1 VFDRMH
7 RAKAGFSLVE
17 VIVLIVVIALAV
29 PPIVMLL
36 YETVSRGTDS
46 RMQMIATSLATGL
59 MEEILSKSFEDP
71 QGSSGSFGTE
81 EAGRANYDDVDDY
94 DGLSVQPPRDSQ
106 GNALSDY
113 AAFRARVTVENVSSS
128 SPGGTAVSDGS
139 TNFKRVTIT
148 VEWNSGNSLVRLKG
162 LSSNFGEDSHQY
174 GLTFIERQGTK
185 NGEDVKFK
193 VRNESA
199 ASFYVTHVKL
209 SWGSPEAYYKEVKIK
224 ITGGTNYKDVW
235 NNKEYNDLRMG
246 SGGVAMLNKGKVVLI
261 PAGATMEI
269 EVKGFKDSRTGK
281 GGKKDKKGDDVDM
294 GGVTLQMEIWASPDR
309 YQPVTIPPE

>member
-1 VFDRMH
+1 MH

-36 YETVSRGTDS
+36 YETVTRGTDS

-59 MEEILSKSFEDP
+59 MEEILSNNFEDP
-71 QGSSGSFGTE
+71 EGSSGSFGTE
-81 EAGRANYDDVDDY
+81 EAGRADYDDVDDY
-94 DGLSVQPPRDSQ
+94 DGLSVRPPQDSQ

-113 AAFRARVTVENVSSS
+113 AAFRTRVTVENVSSS

-139 TNFKRVTIT
+139 TDFKRVTIT
-148 VEWNSGNSLVRLKG
+148 VEWDNGNSLVRLKG

-174 GLTFIERQGTK
+174 GLTLIERQGAK
-185 NGEDVKFK
+185 KGEDVKFK
-193 VRNESA
+193 VRNDSG
-199 ASFYVTHVKL
+199 SDFYVSHMKVA
-209 SWGSPEAYYKEVKIK
+209 WGTPEAYYKEIKVK
-224 ITGGTNYKDVW
+224 ITGGSDYKDVW

-261 PAGATMEI
+261 PADATMEI
-269 EVKGFKDSRTGK
+269 EVKGFKDSRTDK
-281 GGKKDKKGDDVDM
+281 GGKKGDKGDNVDM
-294 GGVTLQMEIWASPDR
+294 SGVALQMEIWASPKR